1 MTEDKMDKYR
11 ILASEENSTAGLDW
25 LDMLHSGTS
34 VTWREVRRF
43 ISCYV
48 YSGPVCPTTGAP
60 YNQAAVLLVKVKEAE
75 KSNPP
80 KQPWDV
86 DDLEDTLRI
95 CKMQKEDWTYDGLS
109 RIGATKA
116 FGQATSSKPWAML
129 SRQYFLSP
137 LIGEGEMRGGY
148 LTVCGI
154 PGKGKSNVTSL
165 IGEMWHEMFP
175 GTEVLANVPVTER
188 PPWLRSAE
196 SMEEILA
203 GVADALEAERRW
215 LWILDDAGLAWLRAR
230 ATTSEA
236 IGLERFIR
244 IVSKYAGSFI
254 FVEQRSEGVP
264 SVIQDFAQ
272 DHILIDQ
279 VGFALCDY
287 RMAKQPVRN
296 IPKPRV
302 MRYITGETAYFRC
315 KDFPFDRLFSALPEQ
330 GQGKTIAARIRA
342 FLEKERKRKEQ
353 PRDERTGQ
361 MLPKLPFPVSP

>member
-43 ISCYV
+43 VSCYV
-48 YSGPVCPTTGAP
+48 YSGPVCPTTGAA
-60 YNQAAVLLVKVKEAE
+60 YNQFVVLLGQIKKAE
-75 KSNPP
+75 KER
-80 KQPWDV
+80 KQPWEV
-86 DDLEDTLRI
+86 DDLEDTLRV
-95 CKMQKEDWTYDGLS
+95 CKAQKEDWTYDGLS
-109 RIGATKA
+109 RIGAVKA
-116 FGQATSSKPWAML
+116 FGQATSSRPWAML
-129 SRQYFLSP
+129 SRHYFLSP
-137 LIGEGEMRGGY
+137 LIGEGEMRGGF

-165 IGEMWHEMFP
+165 ISEMWHEEFP
-175 GTEVLANVPVTER
+175 ETEVLANVPVTDR
-188 PPWLRSAE
+188 PPWLRPAE
-196 SMEEILA
+196 SMEELLTGI
-203 GVADALEAERRW
+203 ADALENDRRW
-215 LWILDDAGLAWLRAR
+215 LWDLDDGGIAWLRAR

-236 IGLERFIR
+236 VGLERFIR
-244 IVSKYAGSFI
+244 IVPKYGGSFV

-272 DHILIDQ
+272 NHILIDQ

-287 RMAKQPVRN
+287 QMAKQPVRN
-296 IPKPRV
+296 IPKSRV
-302 MRYITGETAYFRC
+302 MKYITGETAYFRC
-315 KDFPFDRLFSALPEQ
+315 KDFPFDRLFSSLPEQ
-330 GQGKTIAARIRA
+330 GQGKTIATRIRA

-361 MLPKLPFPVSP
+361 MLPKLPVPVSP